1 MVIFFIILIVV
12 IAYMVWVSKMKKS
25 IKQQEEEAAQMRYRA
40 EVSNTTMY
48 NKVGYTVI
56 EDKEVQHISGLPGMG
71 EEMCRITIKSKILYI
86 DGSKHF
92 EIPMER
98 VIGANVS
105 PQIRT
110 IQTYNTTTKNK
121 PSIGRAVAGGVLFG
135 TPGAIIGGMSGKS
148 KTTTTVNEQN
158 IVEALYL
165 SINYTDTNGISQQ
178 LIFKGIYH
186 SNLYDLRDKINAY
199 AGYTDS
205 VL

>member
-1 MVIFFIILIVV
+1 MAIFFIILIVV
-12 IAYMVWVSKMKKS
+12 IAYMVWVSKMKKR
-25 IKQQEEEAAQMRYRA
+25 IKQQEDEAAQMRYQA
-40 EVSNTTMY
+40 EVSNKTTY

-56 EDKEVQHISGLPGMG
+56 EDKEVQHISGLPGTG
-71 EEMCRITIKSKILYI
+71 EEMCRITIKSKMLYI

-121 PSIGRAVAGGVLFG
+121 PSISGAVAGGVLFG
-135 TPGAIIGGMSGKS
+135 APGAIIGGMSGKS

-165 SINYTDTNGISQQ
+165 SIDYANTDGIPQQ
-178 LIFKGIYH
+178 LIFKGVYN
-186 SNLYDLRDKINAY
+186 SNLYDLKDKINAY
-199 AGYTDS
+199 ANHMDS